1 MIYIMNGGIME
12 NKIICPVCKELVLD
26 INKVDKGEDG
36 FNPCNHVM
44 LVYTDALSFEFI
56 HIDESME
63 SVAKDMIEKSAEDDV
78 FLNELMNDFAMK
90 HDNYEIIELTT
101 SGMSCGPCGN
111 TDYVMFKIG

>member
-1 MIYIMNGGIME
+1 MNGEIMETIE
-12 NKIICPVCKELVLD
+12 NKIICPVCKEVVLD
-26 INKVDKGEDG
+26 IDKGEDG
-36 FNPCNHVM
+36 FNPCDHVM

-63 SVAKDMIEKSAEDDV
+63 SVAKDMIEKSEEDDV
-78 FLNELMNDFAMK
+78 FLYKLMLDFAMK